1 MVLSDYT
8 ENMKDKLL
16 RALKHKAVLS
26 ERSKLLRQQVEDFRT
41 REASMNHIASEL
53 LQRQRELNYMLH
65 RASSVLHQMQD
76 TNLALSAE
84 FTHLVKELPAPKEN
98 EGGTPE
104 WEETMSRVND
114 LFHRTHELAG
124 EMQDEIFRTTSG
136 PVMPDAIIDTPQPT
150 ASATPEPQV
159 EPPQPEIHV
168 EAEPVE
174 IQRAETPSAQRPE
187 APILDSERVGEV
199 GAAPLLTKEG
209 LGEVRGTDTPSA
221 QRPVPLLQGDIEE
234 TEPEPEI
241 VGVTIMQPESEAE
254 SADETPKVESADDLF
269 RRLNSAASLNW
280 PEDEQAAQSPR
291 KPSLLARI
299 FGKGDED

>member
-1 MVLSDYT
+1 MTPDYS

-98 EGGTPE
+98 EEGGTPE

-114 LFHRTHELAG
+114 LFRRTHELAG

-136 PVMPDAIIDTPQPT
+136 PVMPDAIINTPQPT
-150 ASATPEPQV
+150 TPPTPQPHV
-159 EPPQPEIHV
+159 EPSQPEIHV

-174 IQRAETPSAQRPE
+174 IQRAETPPVQVSE
-187 APILDSERVGEV
+187 APILDDERVGEV
-199 GAAPLLTKEG
+199 LLPEI
-209 LGEVRGTDTPSA
+209 PSA
-221 QRPVPLLQGDIEE
+221 EGPVPLLKGDGEE
-234 TEPEPEI
+234 TEPEI
-241 VGVTIMQPESEAE
+241 VEVKIVQSEPQTE
-254 SADETPKVESADDLF
+254 PADETPTAESADDLF
-269 RRLNSAASLNW
+269 RRLNSVADDLNW
-280 PEDEQAAQSPR
+280 PEDEPAARRTHR